1 MPHDLTLPLGRPV
14 RVTENRLMV
23 EGVAAAELAER
34 FGTPLF
40 VTSEKQLRANVG
52 EWRDAMAKAWS
63 HGPTRVLV
71 SLKANPSVALRRI
84 LTEEGRAAMYSV
96 RPSSRS
102 RLTPVCPQD

>member
-1 MPHDLTLPLGRPV
+1 MP
-14 RVTENRLMV
+14 VTENRLMV
-23 EGVAAAELAER
+23 EGVAASELARR

-40 VTSEKQLRANVG
+40 VTSEKRLRANVG
-52 EWRDAMAKAWS
+52 EWRAMAKAWS

-84 LTEEGRAAMYSV
+84 LTEEGPAAMCSV

-102 RLTPVCPQD
+102 RSTPACPRG